1 MRSLARSPMGYL
13 DMMMMMMMMM
23 MESKPQQI
31 ICTPYHLAKSAIPT
45 NKATQ
50 ETP

>member
-13 DMMMMMMMMM
+13 DIMM
-23 MESKPQQI
+23 KAR
-31 ICTPYHLAKSAIPT
+31 THIPT

-50 ETP
+50 LDQANQANQASKRRYTA